1 MRSASYALAFGSPMY
16 AQVCTHPYLAFV
28 TGMVDNYQKNLGISH
43 CNKIKK
49 SLIYIQGTKDLM
61 LMYERL
67 DNLEIV
73 GYSDSDYARCL
84 GILRNPRQVMYSN
97 S

>member
-1 MRSASYALAFGSPMY
+1 
-16 AQVCTHPYLAFV
+16 
-28 TGMVDNYQKNLGISH
+28 
-43 CNKIKK
+43 
-49 SLIYIQGTKDLM
+49 M